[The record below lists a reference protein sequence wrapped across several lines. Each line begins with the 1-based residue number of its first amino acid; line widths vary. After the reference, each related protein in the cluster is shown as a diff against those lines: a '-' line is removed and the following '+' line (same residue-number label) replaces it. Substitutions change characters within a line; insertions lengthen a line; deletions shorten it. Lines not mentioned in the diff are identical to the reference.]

1 MSVTNYPA
9 QSFEAMSRKQAIT
22 TCYALEDMRDK
33 AVAEVASLRHLIV
46 AADSICSLILHRESQ
61 SLSIQTVSDLKRV
74 TDDLRRA
81 TS

>member
-1 MSVTNYPA
+1 MILEYPR
-9 QSFEAMSRKQAIT
+9 QSFEKMSRKQAIA

-33 AVAEVASLRHLIV
+33 ALAEVDAFRHLLI

-61 SLSIQTVSDLKRV
+61 SLGIQTVSDLKRV
-74 TDDLRRA
+74 VDDLRRA